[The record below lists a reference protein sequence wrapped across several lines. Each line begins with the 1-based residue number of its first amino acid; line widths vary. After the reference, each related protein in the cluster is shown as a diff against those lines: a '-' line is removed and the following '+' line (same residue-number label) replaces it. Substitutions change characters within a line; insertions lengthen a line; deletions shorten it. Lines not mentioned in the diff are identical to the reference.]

1 MSDNEINKHLQ
12 DIDKAKDQSEL
23 LKSYTKAYK
32 SAQVLSD
39 TKSITMIVKAKNAA
53 KLKFTELVNESA

>member
-1 MSDNEINKHLQ
+1 MI
-12 DIDKAKDQSEL
+12 EL
-23 LKSYTKAYK
+23 LYKLEKAYK

-53 KLKFTELVNESA
+53 KTKFTELVNESA